1 MKRILYILL
10 TVLLAAA
17 AGTAGAIAGGVTVFT
32 YMRQNMQAA
41 QATPTAAASAVG
53 QTQPSSQSTPQAV
66 LKVDSVAVE
75 SAVTSAVE
83 KVGPAVVTVVATI
96 QNTFNPFGISQSG
109 TSSGSGIILSA
120 DGEILTNNHV
130 IDGGSNFYIV
140 LANGEKLDAT
150 LIGADAYTDLAVLKA
165 KGTMPAVAEL
175 GSSDSLNPG
184 ETVIAI
190 GSPLGE
196 FNNTVTV
203 GVVSALNRSLDT
215 GNGYLMEGLIQ
226 TDAAI
231 NSGNSGG
238 PLVNLAGQVIGINTM
253 IIRTTNS
260 GSVAEGLGFAIP
272 SSTARVV
279 SAQLISKGQ
288 INRPYLGIQGQS
300 IDPQI
305 ASRYNLPV
313 QWGMYIFTVYGNS
326 PAQSA
331 GLREG
336 DIITHFDQ
344 TALDETHPYLNVLFN
359 YQPGDIVTL
368 TVARGNQT
376 EKVQVKLEESP

>member
-1 MKRILYILL
+1 MKHILYILL

-17 AGTAGAIAGGVTVFT
+17 AGTAGAITGGVTVFT

-41 QATPTAAASAVG
+41 QTATATEASTEG
-53 QTQPSSQSTPQAV
+53 QAQPSTQSTPQMV

-96 QNTFNPFGISQSG
+96 QNSFNPFGIPQSG

-130 IDGGSNFYIV
+130 IDGGSSFYIV

-150 LIGADAYTDLAVLKA
+150 LVGADAYTDLAVLKA
-165 KGTMPAVAEL
+165 NGSMPAVAEL
-175 GSSDSLNPG
+175 GSSDTLTPG

-313 QWGMYIFTVYGNS
+313 QWGMYIFSVYRNS
-326 PAQSA
+326 PAYSA

-344 TALDETHPYLNVLFN
+344 TALDENHPYLNVLFN

-376 EKVQVKLEESP
+376 MKVQVKLEESP

>member
-150 LIGADAYTDLAVLKA
+150 LVGADAYTDLAVLKA
-165 KGTMPAVAEL
+165 KGAMPAVAEL

-196 FNNTVTV
+196 FTNTVTV

-376 EKVQVKLEESP
+376 VKVQVKLEESP

>member
-32 YMRQNMQAA
+32 YMRQNIQAA
-41 QATPTAAASAVG
+41 QATPTAAVSAVG

-150 LIGADAYTDLAVLKA
+150 LVGADAYTDLAVLKA
-165 KGTMPAVAEL
+165 KGAMPAVAEL

-196 FNNTVTV
+196 FTNTVTV

-376 EKVQVKLEESP
+376 VKVQVKLEESP